1 MIRFIYITFVTITII
16 SFLIYFLINLFN
28 YQERILSLKEY
39 SSKKASNIVI
49 LTGGSN
55 RIKDG
60 LKIIESFDNLEIKN
74 IKLLISGTG
83 KGFTTSNVNKLLPKS
98 IHFNKFV
105 KCCVT
110 LDNKSK
116 NTSSNAIETFQWT
129 KNNNIKK
136 FILITSNYH
145 MPRAFLEFKAKMPN
159 FDIII
164 HPITPK
170 RHNINNWLY
179 SFETFSL
186 VFIEYFKFLIA
197 HLRINTLKIDIFN

>member
-1 MIRFIYITFVTITII
+1 MIRSISLTFVSVIII
-16 SFLIYFLINLFN
+16 SLLVCFLNGLFN
-28 YQERILSLKEY
+28 YQERILSFTEY

-60 LKIIESFDNLEIKN
+60 LKIIENFDNSAIKN

-83 KGFTTSNVNKLLPKS
+83 KGFTTSNVNKLLPKNVYL
-98 IHFNKFV
+98 NKFV
-105 KCCVT
+105 KCCVK
-110 LDNKSK
+110 LDNKSE
-116 NTSSNAIETFQWT
+116 NTYYNAIETYKWA
-129 KNNNIKK
+129 KNNNIKT

-159 FDIII
+159 FKIIT

-170 RHNINNWLY
+170 RHDINNWMD

-186 VFIEYFKFLIA
+186 IFIEYSKFLIA
-197 HLRINTLKIDIFN
+197 HLRIHALKIHVF

>member
-1 MIRFIYITFVTITII
+1 MIRSISITFVSIIII
-16 SFLIYFLINLFN
+16 SFLIYFFNGLFN
-28 YQERILSLKEY
+28 YQERILSLTEY

-60 LKIIESFDNLEIKN
+60 LKIIENFDNSVIKN

-83 KGFTTSNVNKLLPKS
+83 KGFTTSNVNKLLPKNVYL
-98 IHFNKFV
+98 NKFV
-105 KCCVT
+105 KCCVK
-110 LDNKSK
+110 LDNKSE
-116 NTSSNAIETFQWT
+116 NTYHNAIETFKWA
-129 KNNNIKK
+129 KKNNIKT

-145 MPRAFLEFKAKMPN
+145 MPRAALEFKSRMPN
-159 FDIII
+159 FEIIT

-170 RHNINNWLY
+170 KHDISNWMH

-186 VFIEYFKFLIA
+186 IFIEYSKFLIA
-197 HLRINTLKIDIFN
+197 ISKIKILNFQVI

>member
-1 MIRFIYITFVTITII
+1 MIRSISITFVFIIII
-16 SFLIYFLINLFN
+16 SFLIYFFNGLFN
-28 YQERILSLKEY
+28 YQERILSIKEY

-60 LKIIESFDNLEIKN
+60 LKIIENFDNSAIKN

-83 KGFTTSNVNKLLPKS
+83 KGFTTSNVNKLLPKNVYL
-98 IHFNKFV
+98 NKFV
-105 KCCVT
+105 KCCVK
-110 LDNKSK
+110 LDNKSE
-116 NTSSNAIETFQWT
+116 NTYYNAIETFKWA
-129 KNNNIKK
+129 KKNNIKT

-159 FDIII
+159 FKIIT

-170 RHNINNWLY
+170 RHDINNWMD

-186 VFIEYFKFLIA
+186 IFIEYSKFLIA
-197 HLRINTLKIDIFN
+197 HLRINALKIHVF